1 MLKNRKKQ
9 IFLFITVIGLLI
21 FLHFIKILTPVENII
36 AFTLNPVA
44 KKLYSMSHKLK
55 ITYND
60 YNQKNNLTNTIK
72 NLQTENNQ
80 LIIKNAK
87 LKILEQENEILRQ
100 HLKFKSQNKLNYIL
114 ANVIARD
121 TFNYQEFGQN
131 ITIDKGLKDNI
142 IPGLVAVNSHGFV
155 IGKITNVKDYTSK
168 ISLLTDKNFK
178 LAVSVQ
184 GEDVTMGIIEGE
196 FGLTIKMDF
205 IPQNKRINNEDIVI
219 TSGLEKNIP
228 KGLVIGK
235 ITRINK
241 NNNEVWQNAIIEPL
255 ADLDN
260 LIIVSVLQ

>member
-1 MLKNRKKQ
+1 
-9 IFLFITVIGLLI
+9 
-21 FLHFIKILTPVENII
+21 
-36 AFTLNPVA
+36 
-44 KKLYSMSHKLK
+44 
-55 ITYND
+55 
-60 YNQKNNLTNTIK
+60 
-72 NLQTENNQ
+72 
-80 LIIKNAK
+80 
-87 LKILEQENEILRQ
+87 
-100 HLKFKSQNKLNYIL
+100 
-114 ANVIARD
+114 
-121 TFNYQEFGQN
+121 
-131 ITIDKGLKDNI
+131 
-142 IPGLVAVNSHGFV
+142 
-155 IGKITNVKDYTSK
+155 
-168 ISLLTDKNFK
+168 
-178 LAVSVQ
+178 